1 MAGYEGSRSPTPQG
15 SSSRTLELML
25 GNSEQIEVDLDNLPL
40 EDEEF
45 EYLRGCVKESDV
57 RARECTHI
65 AQEYWRRGHLDKAR
79 ALAEESIQKFK
90 EERKDQELPPLYYLQ
105 ANLSL
110 SYARQAPK
118 FVLPDDQVQ
127 QDKLSSK
134 KTRSEYIAE
143 ATGYVN
149 AASKAGGGI
158 GGSTEILGYLTRGTL
173 AFASRQGNETLQ
185 AFDGVLSKS
194 PHNIVALL
202 GKARFMYTQRQY
214 REALRLFQ
222 MVLQLRPDCKPDPR
236 VGIGLCFWALEDKE
250 RARMAW
256 ERSVEVDPGNTA
268 ANLLL
273 GLYHM
278 NFSKEAGDDVPQ
290 EDRQQSFVQGS
301 KLLTSVFKA
310 ATLTSVGAAAASA
323 VAEVLQ
329 RQGHSDRSLK
339 LAERAI
345 QFSDTLAV
353 LADGHIRAA
362 RACQDLGKTKIALRH
377 YTYATESAPTKVL
390 AWIGKAQMHLLHDEI
405 PAAVHSL
412 DTALAQKGDCVEA
425 NIMLASICSNPGPS
439 YSSADAAADRKK
451 ARDIFDKLG
460 RVVGASK
467 NKALRY
473 LGDDPDIHVDIAA
486 LWQNENLDRAARA
499 YREASRIR
507 VAQNPGEPVDP
518 RLLNNLGVVTHL
530 EGDLTQAQALYE
542 DAITSAATATAESDS
557 MISTIMYNLARVY
570 EEQGDSNKAR
580 EAYEKLLG
588 KHPEYIDAKIA
599 RARMLTGLSRHDEA
613 HQWIKQALEADPRDF
628 NTRAF
633 YTWFFY
639 NCSRYKEGADF
650 TSASLKQNPN
660 DVYNLCAYGWFMHHA
675 GREGRQRTDEAQ
687 AERMKTFTRAATSFS
702 NALTHDPSCAVA
714 AQGLAMIVAEDLL
727 DSWGPGKPINDTR
740 AKANA
745 REALA
750 ALTKVK
756 ESLNDGSVYVNMG
769 HCYFVRD
776 DFERA
781 IESASTSLGPLLQAY

>member
-1 MAGYEGSRSPTPQG
+1 M
-15 SSSRTLELML
+15 
-25 GNSEQIEVDLDNLPL
+25 
-40 EDEEF
+40 
-45 EYLRGCVKESDV
+45 K
-57 RARECTHI
+57 
-65 AQEYWRRGHLDKAR
+65 
-79 ALAEESIQKFK
+79 
-90 EERKDQELPPLYYLQ
+90 
-105 ANLSL
+105 
-110 SYARQAPK
+110 
-118 FVLPDDQVQ
+118 
-127 QDKLSSK
+127 
-134 KTRSEYIAE
+134 
-143 ATGYVN
+143 
-149 AASKAGGGI
+149 
-158 GGSTEILGYLTRGTL
+158 
-173 AFASRQGNETLQ
+173 
-185 AFDGVLSKS
+185 
-194 PHNIVALL
+194 
-202 GKARFMYTQRQY
+202 
-214 REALRLFQ
+214 
-222 MVLQLRPDCKPDPR
+222 
-236 VGIGLCFWALEDKE
+236 
-250 RARMAW
+250 
-256 ERSVEVDPGNTA
+256 
-268 ANLLL
+268 
-273 GLYHM
+273 
-278 NFSKEAGDDVPQ
+278 
-290 EDRQQSFVQGS
+290 
-301 KLLTSVFKA
+301 
-310 ATLTSVGAAAASA
+310 
-323 VAEVLQ
+323 
-329 RQGHSDRSLK
+329 SLK

-362 RACQDLGKTKIALRH
+362 RACQDLGLTKIALRH
-377 YTYATESAPTKVL
+377 YTWATESAPTKVL
-390 AWIGKAQMHLLHDEI
+390 AWIGKAQMHLFHGMHSHPASKDELSLTLSTILDEI
-405 PAAVHSL
+405 PAAIHSL

-439 YSSADAAADRKK
+439 YSSADAAADRRK

-460 RVVGASK
+460 RAVGASK
-467 NKALRY
+467 NRALRY
-473 LGDDPDIHVDIAA
+473 LGDDPDIHGDIAA

-530 EGDLTQAQALYE
+530 EGDLAQAQALYE
-542 DAITSAATATAESDS
+542 DAITSAAAATSDSDS

-588 KHPEYIDAKIA
+588 KHPEYIDGESPIEFPTALSNLVVHLAKIG

-613 HQWIKQALEADPRDF
+613 HQWVKQALEAEPRDF

-639 NCSRYKEGADF
+639 NCGRYKEGADF

-727 DSWGPGKPINDTR
+727 DSWAPGKPISDQK
-740 AKANA
+740 AKSNA

-750 ALTKVK
+750 ALTKIK
-756 ESLNDGSVYVNMG
+756 ESLNDGSVYINMG

-781 IESASTSLGPLLQAY
+781 IESVSYFPFIECLACNKRLFF